1 MKDVGNSEKISPK
14 NLWLKGRISFE
25 MEENALSSKS
35 ELTKFLKEQ
44 IKIEHK
50 IVKSLNQS
58 LEDVG
63 NLAVKGVLKGISLDS
78 EKHAHMYT
86 SAFNLLTDVQP
97 ALTQQN
103 LDEQRRLVEEHIKL
117 EVELIKKISE
127 KIPSVED
134 KKVKLLLE
142 VILMDERRHHQL
154 LKQVLEILVQG
165 ETITDEAWWDFI
177 WKSAPFHGAPGG

>member
-1 MKDVGNSEKISPK
+1 
-14 NLWLKGRISFE
+14 
-25 MEENALSSKS
+25 MEEITLNSKS

-50 IVKSLNQS
+50 IIKSLNQS
-58 LEDVG
+58 LENVG

-117 EVELIKKISE
+117 EVELINKISK

-134 KKVKLLLE
+134 KKVRLLLE
-142 VILMDERRHHQL
+142 AILMDERRHHQL

-165 ETITDEAWWDFI
+165 ETITEEAWWDFI